1 MHSHHFEFEEFH
13 VSESLGLPFMTLILL
28 FVPLKGPVDMR
39 KLQYARLS
47 LSEAIRELPNLT
59 SVFMPLA
66 TGSVKPVFEEGL
78 EEFPLNMSV
87 SRFSTEDSLKFCPA
101 PVGAT
106 KEEFSYGYSG
116 PNWQS

>member
-1 MHSHHFEFEEFH
+1 
-13 VSESLGLPFMTLILL
+13 
-28 FVPLKGPVDMR
+28 
-39 KLQYARLS
+39 
-47 LSEAIRELPNLT
+47 
-59 SVFMPLA
+59 MPLA

-106 KEEFSYGYSG
+106 KEEFSYGYSARIG
-116 PNWQS
+116 RVDLRGATFTH